1 MKLAIDAMGGDHAPK
16 AIVDG
21 VKQFVD
27 RFPNEQM
34 ELFLVGDAV
43 KLASYGLTDSRVTIV
58 PASEVITGE
67 DEPVRAVRRKKDSS
81 LVVAAQLVKDG
92 KADALVSAGNTGAL
106 MAVSLF
112 VIGRIPGI
120 ERPALSPTFP
130 TYTGSGVVILDV
142 GANPD
147 AKPEHLVDYAIMGSL
162 YAEHVRG
169 VSRPRVALLNIGTE
183 AGKGNALTKEAFPL
197 LEQAPVHFVG
207 NVEAREAMSGDV
219 DVIVTEGFAGNILL
233 KGVEGSS
240 SMLMKM
246 MKEQFTSDVVSKLA
260 ALVLKPKLKKLKQ
273 TLDYREQ
280 GGAGLFGIN
289 APVIKAHG
297 SSDALAIMS
306 ALKQAKIMVEHDV
319 VAKIKQATAK
329 TAD

>member
-16 AIVDG
+16 AIVEG
-21 VKQFVD
+21 VKQFIEQ
-27 RFPNEQM
+27 FPNTQM
-34 ELFLVGDAV
+34 ELFLVGDEV
-43 KLASYGLTDSRVTIV
+43 KIASYGIEDSRVTIV

-81 LVVAAQLVKDG
+81 LVVAARLVKEG

-106 MAVSLF
+106 MAASLF
-112 VIGRIPGI
+112 IIGRIPGI

-130 TYTGSGVVILDV
+130 TYTGNGVVVLDV

-147 AKPEHLVDYAIMGSL
+147 AKAEHLVDYAIMGSL

-169 VSRPRVALLNIGTE
+169 VKQPRVALLNIGTE

-240 SMLMKM
+240 AMLMKM
-246 MKEQFTSDVVSKLA
+246 MKEQFTSNLVSKLA
-260 ALVLKPKLKKLKQ
+260 ALILKPKLTKLKQ
-273 TLDYREQ
+273 TLDYREH

-297 SSDALAIMS
+297 SSDALAVMS
-306 ALKQAKIMVEHDV
+306 ALKQAKIMVDHDV
-319 VAKIKQATAK
+319 VSKIKQAKAI
-329 TAD
+329 D

>member
-1 MKLAIDAMGGDHAPK
+1 MRLAIDAMGGDHAPK
-16 AIVDG
+16 AIVEG
-21 VKQFVD
+21 VKQFAAS
-27 RFPNEQM
+27 FPNEAM
-34 ELFLVGDAV
+34 ELFLVGDEV
-43 KLASYGLTDSRVTIV
+43 KLTSYGLTDPRIKIV
-58 PASEVITGE
+58 AASEVITGE

-81 LVVAAQLVKDG
+81 LVVAAELVKGG

-130 TYTGSGVVILDV
+130 TYTGNGVVILDV

-147 AKPEHLVDYAIMGSL
+147 AKAEHLVDYAIMGSL

-169 VSRPRVALLNIGTE
+169 LQRPRVALLNIGTE

-197 LEQAPVHFVG
+197 LEQAPIHFVG

-273 TLDYREQ
+273 TLDYREH

-306 ALKQAKIMVEHDV
+306 ALKQAKIMVDHDV
-319 VAKIKQATAK
+319 VTKIKQAKAT
-329 TAD
+329 D

>member
-260 ALVLKPKLKKLKQ
+260 ALVLKPKLKKIE
-273 TLDYREQ
+273 T
-280 GGAGLFGIN
+280 
-289 APVIKAHG
+289 
-297 SSDALAIMS
+297 DARLP
-306 ALKQAKIMVEHDV
+306 
-319 VAKIKQATAK
+319 
-329 TAD
+329 

>member
-183 AGKGNALTKEAFPL
+183 AGKGNALTKEAFPSL
-197 LEQAPVHFVG
+197 NKH
-207 NVEAREAMSGDV
+207 RSTSS
-219 DVIVTEGFAGNILL
+219 VT
-233 KGVEGSS
+233 
-240 SMLMKM
+240 
-246 MKEQFTSDVVSKLA
+246 SK
-260 ALVLKPKLKKLKQ
+260 PE
-273 TLDYREQ
+273 RRC
-280 GGAGLFGIN
+280 
-289 APVIKAHG
+289 
-297 SSDALAIMS
+297 
-306 ALKQAKIMVEHDV
+306 
-319 VAKIKQATAK
+319 QATS
-329 TAD
+329 TSS

>member
-1 MKLAIDAMGGDHAPK
+1 MRLAIDAMGGDHAPK
-16 AIVDG
+16 AVVEG
-21 VKQFVD
+21 VKRFVEQ
-27 RFPNEQM
+27 FPNEKM
-34 ELFLVGDAV
+34 ELFLVGDEV
-43 KLASYGLTDSRVTIV
+43 KIASYGIDDARVTVI

-81 LVVAAQLVKDG
+81 LVIAANLVKEG

-106 MAVSLF
+106 MAASLF
-112 VIGRIPGI
+112 IIGRIPGI

-130 TYTGSGVVILDV
+130 TYTGSGVVVLDV

-147 AKPEHLVDYAIMGSL
+147 AKAEHLVDYAIMGSL
-162 YAEHVRG
+162 YAELVRG
-169 VSRPRVALLNIGTE
+169 VKQPRVALLNIGTE

-246 MKEQFTSDVVSKLA
+246 MKEQFTSNVISKLA
-260 ALVLKPKLKKLKQ
+260 ALILKPKLKKLKQ
-273 TLDYREQ
+273 TLDYREH

-306 ALKQAKIMVEHDV
+306 ALKQAKVMVDHDV
-319 VAKIKQATAK
+319 VAKIKQAK
-329 TAD
+329 SID

>member
-1 MKLAIDAMGGDHAPK
+1 M
-16 AIVDG
+16 
-21 VKQFVD
+21 
-27 RFPNEQM
+27 
-34 ELFLVGDAV
+34 
-43 KLASYGLTDSRVTIV
+43 
-58 PASEVITGE
+58 
-67 DEPVRAVRRKKDSS
+67 
-81 LVVAAQLVKDG
+81 
-92 KADALVSAGNTGAL
+92 
-106 MAVSLF
+106 
-112 VIGRIPGI
+112 
-120 ERPALSPTFP
+120 SPTFP

-147 AKPEHLVDYAIMGSL
+147 AKAEHLVDYAIMGSL

-169 VSRPRVALLNIGTE
+169 VKRPRVALLNIGTE
-183 AGKGNALTKEAFPL
+183 AGKGNALTKEAYPL

-246 MKEQFTSDVVSKLA
+246 MKEQFTSDFVSKLA
-260 ALVLKPKLKKLKQ
+260 ALVLKPKLKRLKQ
-273 TLDYREQ
+273 TLDYREH
-280 GGAGLFGIN
+280 GGAGLFGIS

-306 ALKQAKIMVEHDV
+306 ALKQAKIMVDHDV
-319 VAKIKQATAK
+319 VAKIKQAKATN
-329 TAD
+329 

>member
-16 AIVDG
+16 AIVEG
-21 VKQFVD
+21 VKQFAD
-27 RFPNEQM
+27 AFPNEAM
-34 ELFLVGDAV
+34 ELFLVGDEV
-43 KLASYGLTDSRVTIV
+43 KLASYGLTDSRIKIV
-58 PASEVITGE
+58 PASEIITGE

-81 LVVAAQLVKDG
+81 LVVAAKLVKDG
-92 KADALVSAGNTGAL
+92 EADALVSAGNTGAL
-106 MAVSLF
+106 MAASLF

-147 AKPEHLVDYAIMGSL
+147 AKAEHLVDYAIMGSL

-169 VSRPRVALLNIGTE
+169 VKRPRVALLNIGTE
-183 AGKGNALTKEAFPL
+183 AGKGNALTKEAYPL

-246 MKEQFTSDVVSKLA
+246 MKEQFTSDFVSKLA
-260 ALVLKPKLKKLKQ
+260 ALVLKPKLKRLKQ
-273 TLDYREQ
+273 TLDYREH
-280 GGAGLFGIN
+280 GGAGLFGIS

-306 ALKQAKIMVEHDV
+306 ALKQAKIMVDHDV
-319 VAKIKQATAK
+319 VAKIKQAKATN
-329 TAD
+329 

>member
-16 AIVDG
+16 AIVEG
-21 VKQFVD
+21 VKQFVEQY
-27 RFPNEQM
+27 PNEPM
-34 ELFLVGDAV
+34 ELFLVGDEV
-43 KLASYGLTDSRVTIV
+43 KIASYGLDDSRVTVV
-58 PASEVITGE
+58 PASEIITGE

-81 LVVAAQLVKDG
+81 LVVAANLVKEG

-106 MAVSLF
+106 MAASLF

-130 TYTGSGVVILDV
+130 TYTGSGVVVLDV

-147 AKPEHLVDYAIMGSL
+147 AKAEHLVDYAIMGSL

-169 VSRPRVALLNIGTE
+169 INSPRVALLNIGTE

-240 SMLMKM
+240 AMLMKM
-246 MKEQFTSDVVSKLA
+246 MKEQFTSNLVSKLA
-260 ALVLKPKLKKLKQ
+260 ALILKPKLRRLKE
-273 TLDYREQ
+273 TLDYREH

-297 SSDALAIMS
+297 SSDALAIAS
-306 ALKQAKIMVEHDV
+306 ALKQAKIMVDHDV
-319 VAKIKQATAK
+319 VDKIKRAK
-329 TAD
+329 AID

>member
-16 AIVDG
+16 AIVEG
-21 VKQFVD
+21 VKQFAD
-27 RFPNEQM
+27 AFPNESM
-34 ELFLVGDAV
+34 ELFLVGDEV
-43 KLASYGLTDSRVTIV
+43 KLASYGLTDPRIKIV
-58 PASEVITGE
+58 PASEVITGD

-81 LVVAAQLVKDG
+81 LVVAAKLVKDG
-92 KADALVSAGNTGAL
+92 EADALVSAGNTGAL
-106 MAVSLF
+106 MAASLF

-147 AKPEHLVDYAIMGSL
+147 SKAEHLVDYAIMGSL

-169 VSRPRVALLNIGTE
+169 VKRPRVALLNIGTE
-183 AGKGNALTKEAFPL
+183 AGKGNALTKEAYPL

-246 MKEQFTSDVVSKLA
+246 MKEQFTSDLVSKLA
-260 ALVLKPKLKKLKQ
+260 ALVLKPKLKRLKQ
-273 TLDYREQ
+273 TLDYREH

-306 ALKQAKIMVEHDV
+306 ALKQAKIMVDHDV
-319 VAKIKQATAK
+319 VAKIKQAKATN
-329 TAD
+329 

>member
-16 AIVDG
+16 AIVEG
-21 VKQFVD
+21 VKRFVEQY
-27 RFPNEQM
+27 PNEPM
-34 ELFLVGDAV
+34 ELFLVGDEV
-43 KLASYGLTDSRVTIV
+43 KIASYGLDDSRVTVV
-58 PASEVITGE
+58 PASEIITGE

-81 LVVAAQLVKDG
+81 LVVAANLVKEG

-106 MAVSLF
+106 MAASLF

-130 TYTGSGVVILDV
+130 TYTGSGVVVLDV

-147 AKPEHLVDYAIMGSL
+147 AKAEHLVDYAIMGSQ

-169 VSRPRVALLNIGTE
+169 INSPRVALLNIGTE

-240 SMLMKM
+240 AMLMKM
-246 MKEQFTSDVVSKLA
+246 MKEQFTSNLVSKLA
-260 ALVLKPKLKKLKQ
+260 ALILKPKLRRLKE
-273 TLDYREQ
+273 TLDYREH

-297 SSDALAIMS
+297 SSDALAIAS
-306 ALKQAKIMVEHDV
+306 ALKQAKIMVDHDV
-319 VAKIKQATAK
+319 VDKIKRAK
-329 TAD
+329 AID